1 MYSKEYICVRLN
13 VCLCVCEC
21 VWLIGLLVMDDEM
34 ISINK
39 VNGFSLDRTNIVQC
53 LMMMKDDTKPKEA
66 KEEEL

>member
-1 MYSKEYICVRLN
+1 MCVFL
-13 VCLCVCEC
+13 CLCVL
-21 VWLIGLLVMDDEM
+21 WLIGLLVMDDEM

-53 LMMMKDDTKPKEA
+53 LMMMKDDTKLKEA

>member
-1 MYSKEYICVRLN
+1 MYVFL
-13 VCLCVCEC
+13 CLCVF
-21 VWLIGLLVMDDEM
+21 WLIGLLVMDDEM

-53 LMMMKDDTKPKEA
+53 LMMMKDDTKLKEA

>member
-1 MYSKEYICVRLN
+1 MRSN
-13 VCLCVCEC
+13 VCLRVCEC
-21 VWLIGLLVMDDEM
+21 IWLIGLLVMDDEM

-53 LMMMKDDTKPKEA
+53 LMMMKDDTKLKEA

>member
-1 MYSKEYICVRLN
+1 MLFCLQKRTFVCAFL
-13 VCLCVCEC
+13 CLCVF
-21 VWLIGLLVMDDEM
+21 WLIGLLVMDDEM

-53 LMMMKDDTKPKEA
+53 LMMMKDDTKLKEA

>member
-1 MYSKEYICVRLN
+1 MLFCLQNVHLCVRF
-13 VCLCVCEC
+13 VCLCVF
-21 VWLIGLLVMDDEM
+21 WLIGLLVMDDEM

-53 LMMMKDDTKPKEA
+53 LMMMKDDTKLKEA

>member
-1 MYSKEYICVRLN
+1 
-13 VCLCVCEC
+13 
-21 VWLIGLLVMDDEM
+21 MDDEM

>member
-1 MYSKEYICVRLN
+1 MFL
-13 VCLCVCEC
+13 CLCVL
-21 VWLIGLLVMDDEM
+21 WLIGLLVMDDEM

-53 LMMMKDDTKPKEA
+53 LMMMKDDTKLKEA

>member
-1 MYSKEYICVRLN
+1 MRLN
-13 VCLCVCEC
+13 VCSRVCEC
-21 VWLIGLLVMDDEM
+21 IWLIGLLVMDDEM

-53 LMMMKDDTKPKEA
+53 LMMMKDDTKLKEA

>member
-1 MYSKEYICVRLN
+1 MCVRLN

-21 VWLIGLLVMDDEM
+21 IWLIGLLVMDDEM

-53 LMMMKDDTKPKEA
+53 LMMMKDDTKLKEA

>member
-1 MYSKEYICVRLN
+1 MCVFL
-13 VCLCVCEC
+13 CLCVF
-21 VWLIGLLVMDDEM
+21 WLIGLLVMDDEM

-53 LMMMKDDTKPKEA
+53 LMMMKDDTKLKEA

>member
-1 MYSKEYICVRLN
+1 MRLN
-13 VCLCVCEC
+13 VCLRVCEC
-21 VWLIGLLVMDDEM
+21 IWLIGLLVMDDEM

-53 LMMMKDDTKPKEA
+53 LMMMKDDTKLKEA